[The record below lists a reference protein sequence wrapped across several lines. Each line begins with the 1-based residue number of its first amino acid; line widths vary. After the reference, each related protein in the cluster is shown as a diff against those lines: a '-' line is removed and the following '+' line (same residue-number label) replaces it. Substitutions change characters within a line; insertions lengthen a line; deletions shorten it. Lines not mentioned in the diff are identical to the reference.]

1 MRIDVALVEKG
12 LFDTRSRAK
21 DAILSGIVFYNN
33 KQILKPSFDV
43 QNIDLLVVQ
52 GNVMPY
58 VSRGGLKLERALDV
72 FGINLS
78 GKVVVDIGSS
88 TGGFTDCA
96 LQHGV
101 GRVIAIDTGTD
112 QMHQS
117 LRNNPKIE
125 LYEQTD
131 FRTIDDNIVVPA
143 QIATI
148 DVSFISVLKI
158 LDKLK
163 TLPNLTGVICLIKPQ
178 FECGPEISER
188 YRGVVLNKN
197 VHIDV
202 IRNVIN
208 GFNKIGFGLVGLTY
222 SPIQGGSGNIEY
234 LGCFVRGAENTPMNI
249 PAVVDDAFA
258 VHGVKK

>member
-21 DAILSGIVFYNN
+21 DAILSGIVFYDK
-33 KQILKPSFDV
+33 KQIVKPSFDV
-43 QNIDLLVVQ
+43 QNIDLLAVQ
-52 GNVMPY
+52 GDVMPY
-58 VSRGGLKLERALDV
+58 VSRGGLKLERALDG
-72 FGINLS
+72 FGVNLS
-78 GKVVVDIGSS
+78 GKVMVDIGSS

-101 GRVIAIDTGTD
+101 GHVIAIDTGTD

-117 LRNNPKIE
+117 LRDNPNIE

-131 FRTIDDNIVVPA
+131 FRTIDDAIVAPA
-143 QIATI
+143 QVATI

-163 TLPNLTGVICLIKPQ
+163 TLPNLTDVICLIKPQ
-178 FECGPEISER
+178 FECGPVISER
-188 YRGVVLNKN
+188 YRGVVLNRD
-197 VHIDV
+197 VHVVV
-202 IRNVIN
+202 IGNVID
-208 GFNKIGFGLVGLTY
+208 GFNKIGFGAIGLTY

-234 LGCFVRGAENTPMNI
+234 LAHFVRDAENKPMDI
-249 PAVVDDAFA
+249 LALVDDAFIA
-258 VHGVKK
+258 HGVKK